1 MTPRPIEYLLEDLDE
16 YTSFTKYALVDEAV
30 ARQEE
35 ITPHLLAIL
44 ERILADPE
52 AWLDEEHESHSYA
65 LVLLTHFGET
75 RAHRL
80 IVNLFSL
87 PEPLPDHLFSDM
99 IGETLPAALIKTGG
113 GSLDGIRELILNRQ
127 ASDFC
132 RWSAC
137 TALGYAVM
145 AGLIHREEAM
155 VFLCSLLTGEEA
167 EPKSNFW
174 MGVVDTLMA
183 LHPAEV
189 LDEIERAFD
198 AGLFDETFADMEY
211 IRNKASRDQDEVL
224 VKLRAE
230 YERYTPTDIHDYMRW
245 WDEPGKRE
253 ETSDRSNLKAEMK
266 RELTQKEKR
275 RKKSRQAKKSRR
287 RNR

>member
-1 MTPRPIEYLLEDLDE
+1 
-16 YTSFTKYALVDEAV
+16 
-30 ARQEE
+30 
-35 ITPHLLAIL
+35 
-44 ERILADPE
+44 
-52 AWLDEEHESHSYA
+52 
-65 LVLLTHFGET
+65 
-75 RAHRL
+75 
-80 IVNLFSL
+80 
-87 PEPLPDHLFSDM
+87 
-99 IGETLPAALIKTGG
+99 
-113 GSLDGIRELILNRQ
+113 
-127 ASDFC
+127 
-132 RWSAC
+132 
-137 TALGYAVM
+137 
-145 AGLIHREEAM
+145 
-155 VFLCSLLTGEEA
+155 
-167 EPKSNFW
+167 

-224 VKLRAE
+224 AELRAE

-253 ETSDRSNLKAEMK
+253 ETSDRSNLKAEKK